1 MKYLYTFN
9 VARAEIVGI
18 FYIEEPLKERRDRAY
33 NWLNDSLAKGLVNPG
48 LKEDLER
55 VIELEYMEY
64 KRRLEIYEEVRYG
77 S

>member
-18 FYIEEPLKERRDRAY
+18 FYFEAPLEERKEIAY
-33 NWLNDSLAKGLVNPG
+33 NWLNDNLALGNINPA

-64 KRRLEIYEEVRYG
+64 KRRLKIYEN
-77 S
+77 

>member
-18 FYIEEPLKERRDRAY
+18 FYFEAPLKERRERAY

-64 KRRLEIYEEVRYG
+64 KRSLEIYEN
-77 S
+77 